1 MLPPLDVYVNVN
13 IIYAMLNAE
22 QHSEPVFTITDLA
35 QEMDI
40 TTRTIRFYEDRGL
53 LRPARRGQ
61 QRIYSRADRT
71 RLKLVLRG
79 KRLGWPLDDIREMIE
94 LYDAPDGERKQ
105 LEVMIARIDQSRRTL
120 LQQREDI
127 ELALREFDDIE
138 TRCKERLQ
146 HTIESCNL
154 EEAENA

>member
-1 MLPPLDVYVNVN
+1 MSAKADDV
-13 IIYAMLNAE
+13 
-22 QHSEPVFTITDLA
+22 EPVFSITDLA
-35 QEMDI
+35 QELDL

-61 QRIYSRADRT
+61 QRIYSKADRT

-94 LYDAPDGERKQ
+94 LYDTPDGERKQ
-105 LEVMIARIDQSRRTL
+105 LTVMLNKIAQSRATL

-127 ELALREFDDIE
+127 ELALSEFDDIE
-138 TRCKERLQ
+138 ARCKAQLDST
-146 HTIESCNL
+146 H
-154 EEAENA
+154 

>member
-1 MLPPLDVYVNVN
+1 MSAKANDV
-13 IIYAMLNAE
+13 
-22 QHSEPVFTITDLA
+22 EPVFSITDLA
-35 QEMDI
+35 QELDL

-94 LYDAPDGERKQ
+94 LYDTPDGERKQ
-105 LEVMIARIDQSRRTL
+105 LTVMLDKIAQSRATL

-127 ELALREFDDIE
+127 ELALSEFDDIE
-138 TRCKERLQ
+138 ARCKAQLDST
-146 HTIESCNL
+146 H
-154 EEAENA
+154 

>member
-1 MLPPLDVYVNVN
+1 MSASAKQ
-13 IIYAMLNAE
+13 I
-22 QHSEPVFTITDLA
+22 EPVFSITELA
-35 QEMDI
+35 QELDI

-94 LYDAPDGERKQ
+94 LYDTPGGERRQ
-105 LEVMIARIDQSRRTL
+105 LEVMLERIAQSRSTL
-120 LQQREDI
+120 LQQRDDI
-127 ELALREFDDIE
+127 ELALREFDEIE
-138 TRCKERLQ
+138 ARCRMQLNEPD
-146 HTIESCNL
+146 
-154 EEAENA
+154 

>member
-1 MLPPLDVYVNVN
+1 M
-13 IIYAMLNAE
+13 NANANE
-22 QHSEPVFTITDLA
+22 IEPVYSITDLA
-35 QEMDI
+35 QELDL

-61 QRIYSRADRT
+61 QRIYSRADKT

-94 LYDAPDGERKQ
+94 LYDTPDGERKQ
-105 LEVMIARIDQSRRTL
+105 LEVMLTKIDQSRATL

-127 ELALREFDDIE
+127 ELALSEFDDIE
-138 TRCKERLQ
+138 TRCRKQLIQ
-146 HTIESCNL
+146 ST
-154 EEAENA
+154 

>member
-1 MLPPLDVYVNVN
+1 MSGTSRN
-13 IIYAMLNAE
+13 
-22 QHSEPVFTITDLA
+22 QEPVFSITDLA

-61 QRIYSRADRT
+61 QRIYSRADKT

-94 LYDAPDGERKQ
+94 LYDAPGGEQKQ
-105 LEVMIARIDQSRRTL
+105 LEVMLARIEQSRRTL
-120 LQQREDI
+120 LQQRDDI
-127 ELALREFDDIE
+127 ELALREFDEIE
-138 TRCKERLQ
+138 SRCRNRLQ
-146 HTIESCNL
+146 LTES
-154 EEAENA
+154 EAENA

>member
-1 MLPPLDVYVNVN
+1 MNASPSDLDPMFS
-13 IIYAMLNAE
+13 IA
-22 QHSEPVFTITDLA
+22 DLA

-40 TTRTIRFYEDRGL
+40 TTRTIRFYEDKGL

-94 LYDAPDGERKQ
+94 LYDTPDGERKQ
-105 LEVMIARIDQSRRTL
+105 LEVMLQKLSNNRSVLQ
-120 LQQREDI
+120 QQREDI
-127 ELALREFDDIE
+127 ELALRE
-138 TRCKERLQ
+138 
-146 HTIESCNL
+146 L
-154 EEAENA
+154 EEIEERCHHQLRQT

>member
-1 MLPPLDVYVNVN
+1 MDYQNKCR
-13 IIYAMLNAE
+13 
-22 QHSEPVFTITDLA
+22 EPEFSITDLA

-61 QRIYSRADRT
+61 QRVYSRADRT

-94 LYDAPDGERKQ
+94 LYDLPDGERKQ
-105 LEVMIARIDQSRRTL
+105 LSVMLERIR
-120 LQQREDI
+120 QRVNKGGKI
-127 ELALREFDDIE
+127 
-138 TRCKERLQ
+138 KKQ
-146 HTIESCNL
+146 K
-154 EEAENA
+154 

>member
-1 MLPPLDVYVNVN
+1 MSAKADDV
-13 IIYAMLNAE
+13 
-22 QHSEPVFTITDLA
+22 EPVFSITDLA
-35 QEMDI
+35 QELDL

-61 QRIYSRADRT
+61 QRVYSRADRT

-94 LYDAPDGERKQ
+94 LYDTPDGERKQ
-105 LEVMIARIDQSRRTL
+105 LTVMLDKIAQSRATL

-127 ELALREFDDIE
+127 ELALSEFDDIE
-138 TRCKERLQ
+138 ARCKAQLDST
-146 HTIESCNL
+146 H
-154 EEAENA
+154 

>member
-1 MLPPLDVYVNVN
+1 M
-13 IIYAMLNAE
+13 NATASD
-22 QHSEPVFTITDLA
+22 QEPVFSIADLA

-40 TTRTIRFYEDRGL
+40 TTRTIRFYEDKGL

-94 LYDAPDGERKQ
+94 LYDTPDGERKQ
-105 LEVMIARIDQSRRTL
+105 LEIMLQKLSHSRSV
-120 LQQREDI
+120 LQQQRDDI
-127 ELALREFDDIE
+127 ELALQELEDIE
-138 TRCKERLQ
+138 TRCHQQLQ
-146 HTIESCNL
+146 NPQHP
-154 EEAENA
+154 

>member
-1 MLPPLDVYVNVN
+1 MVNTEHN
-13 IIYAMLNAE
+13 PGPE
-22 QHSEPVFTITDLA
+22 FSITELA

-79 KRLGWPLDDIREMIE
+79 KRLGWPLDDIRQMIE
-94 LYDAPDGERKQ
+94 LYDVPGGERKQ
-105 LEVMIARIDQSRRTL
+105 LEVMMTKIEQS
-120 LQQREDI
+120 
-127 ELALREFDDIE
+127 
-138 TRCKERLQ
+138 
-146 HTIESCNL
+146 
-154 EEAENA
+154 

>member
-1 MLPPLDVYVNVN
+1 MDT
-13 IIYAMLNAE
+13 NADDI
-22 QHSEPVFTITDLA
+22 EPVFSIKDLA
-35 QEMDI
+35 QELDL

-53 LRPARRGQ
+53 LRPARKGQ

-94 LYDAPDGERKQ
+94 LYDTPDGERKQ
-105 LEVMIARIDQSRRTL
+105 LEVMLARIAQSRATL

-127 ELALREFDDIE
+127 ELALSEFDDIE
-138 TRCKERLQ
+138 QRCKEQL
-146 HTIESCNL
+146 
-154 EEAENA
+154 NASL

>member
-1 MLPPLDVYVNVN
+1 M
-13 IIYAMLNAE
+13 NAKADDI
-22 QHSEPVFTITDLA
+22 EPVFSITDLA
-35 QEMDI
+35 QELDL

-61 QRIYSRADRT
+61 QRIYSKADRT

-94 LYDAPDGERKQ
+94 LYETPDGERKQ
-105 LEVMIARIDQSRRTL
+105 LEVMLAKISQSRATL

-127 ELALREFDDIE
+127 ELALSEFDDIE
-138 TRCKERLQ
+138 ARCKQQLLTN
-146 HTIESCNL
+146 H
-154 EEAENA
+154 

>member
-1 MLPPLDVYVNVN
+1 MDYQNKCR
-13 IIYAMLNAE
+13 
-22 QHSEPVFTITDLA
+22 EPEFSITDLA

-61 QRIYSRADRT
+61 QRVYSRADRT

-94 LYDAPDGERKQ
+94 LYDLPDGERKQ
-105 LEVMIARIDQSRRTL
+105 LSVMLERIRQSRHTL
-120 LQQREDI
+120 LQQQEDI
-127 ELALREFDDIE
+127 ELALREFDEIE
-138 TRCKERLQ
+138 SRCKQQLALADREPTNVR
-146 HTIESCNL
+146 
-154 EEAENA
+154 

>member
-1 MLPPLDVYVNVN
+1 MS
-13 IIYAMLNAE
+13 ANANDI
-22 QHSEPVFTITDLA
+22 EPVFSITELA
-35 QEMDI
+35 QELDL

-61 QRIYSRADRT
+61 QRVYSRADKT

-94 LYDAPDGERKQ
+94 LYDTPDGERKQ
-105 LEVMIARIDQSRRTL
+105 LEVMLTRISQSRATL

-127 ELALREFDDIE
+127 ELALSEFDDIE
-138 TRCKERLQ
+138 TRCRQQLIQ
-146 HTIESCNL
+146 ST
-154 EEAENA
+154 

>member
-1 MLPPLDVYVNVN
+1 MS
-13 IIYAMLNAE
+13 ANANDI
-22 QHSEPVFTITDLA
+22 EPVYSITDLA
-35 QEMDI
+35 QELDL

-61 QRIYSRADRT
+61 QRIYSRADKT

-94 LYDAPDGERKQ
+94 LYDSPDGERKQ
-105 LEVMIARIDQSRRTL
+105 LEVMLTKIAQSRATL

-127 ELALREFDDIE
+127 ELALSEFDDIE
-138 TRCKERLQ
+138 TRCREQLTQ
-146 HTIESCNL
+146 SN
-154 EEAENA
+154 

>member
-1 MLPPLDVYVNVN
+1 MLD
-13 IIYAMLNAE
+13 AT
-22 QHSEPVFTITDLA
+22 QKTEPEYSITELA
-35 QEMDI
+35 QELDI

-94 LYDAPDGERKQ
+94 LYDVPGGEQKQ
-105 LEVMIARIDQSRRTL
+105 LEAMLGRIDQSRRTL

-127 ELALREFDDIE
+127 DLVLREFDEIE
-138 TRCKERLQ
+138 ARCKDQLLLKQR
-146 HTIESCNL
+146 ESRSV
-154 EEAENA
+154 

>member
-1 MLPPLDVYVNVN
+1 MSAKADDV
-13 IIYAMLNAE
+13 
-22 QHSEPVFTITDLA
+22 EPVFSITDLA
-35 QEMDI
+35 QELDL

-61 QRIYSRADRT
+61 QRVYSRADRT

-94 LYDAPDGERKQ
+94 LYDTPDGERKQ
-105 LEVMIARIDQSRRTL
+105 LTVMLNKIAQSRATL

-127 ELALREFDDIE
+127 ELALSEFDDIE
-138 TRCKERLQ
+138 ARCKAQLDST
-146 HTIESCNL
+146 H
-154 EEAENA
+154 

>member
-1 MLPPLDVYVNVN
+1 MSAKASD
-13 IIYAMLNAE
+13 I
-22 QHSEPVFTITDLA
+22 EPVYSITELA
-35 QEMDI
+35 QELDL

-61 QRIYSRADRT
+61 QRIYSRADKT

-94 LYDAPDGERKQ
+94 LYDSPDGERKQ
-105 LEVMIARIDQSRRTL
+105 LEVMLTKIAQSRATL

-127 ELALREFDDIE
+127 ELALSEFDDIE
-138 TRCKERLQ
+138 TRCREQLIQ
-146 HTIESCNL
+146 SN
-154 EEAENA
+154 